1 MYCEIV
7 GHLWSR
13 RCHLAKQVVAQ
24 YIHIYV
30 YICKFPTYIMA
41 ITGLSQ
47 YIAMDN
53 TKQTKHIVTVN
64 EQLHR
69 KQVYVR

>member
-1 MYCEIV
+1 
-7 GHLWSR
+7 
-13 RCHLAKQVVAQ
+13 
-24 YIHIYV
+24 
-30 YICKFPTYIMA
+30 MA

-69 KQVYVR
+69 KQVYVRWLTSLWCKLVEFAAN